1 MILSFYIPTKN
12 IQKFTSFPTFYN
24 IISLFSVSVIQLGYV
39 EVYHCDLISVST
51 ETNNMGI
58 LLFIDHL
65 CNISEKN
72 ICSNILPVFY
82 QTVFLLLRCKTFL
95 CCKNKSFIML
105 CNIFCQFYLLNR
117 VKGFS
122 FDNIH
127 FIYLFVMNCDFGVVF
142 KKSFPRTTSLKF
154 SLMLYCFFYFCEK
167 CLQNFGKDCT
177 DSIDGFGQYS
187 HFNNINSS
195 NI

>member
-12 IQKFTSFPTFYN
+12 VQKFTSFPTFYN
-24 IISLFSVSVIQLGYV
+24 IISLFQCQLFRWVKWRYIIVIWFPFPQKLTIWASFY
-39 EVYHCDLISVST
+39 LFTISVTS
-51 ETNNMGI
+51 
-58 LLFIDHL
+58 LKKYLFKYLAH
-65 CNISEKN
+65 
-72 ICSNILPVFY
+72 
-82 QTVFLLLRCKTFL
+82 FLLDCFPLLRYKTFQ

-105 CNIFCQFYLLNR
+105 CNISCQFYLLNR

-167 CLQNFGKDCT
+167 CL
-177 DSIDGFGQYS
+177 
-187 HFNNINSS
+187 
-195 NI
+195 